1 MNILYGI
8 LGIAASYLVLR
19 YRKQVIGFTGQWSW
33 AEKIFGPGH
42 TDLALFLVAVFTFF
56 FSVAVMTGFM
66 DTMLETSVGDMAE
79 TQKEPTFQAR

>member
-1 MNILYGI
+1 MNIFYGL

-19 YRKQVIGFTGQWSW
+19 YRKHVIGFTGQWSW

-42 TDLALFLVAVFTFF
+42 TDLALFLVAVFVFF

-66 DTMLETSVGDMAE
+66 DTFLDTSVGEMS
-79 TQKEPTFQAR
+79 QSKQPTGFGAR